1 MNGAN
6 YEGDFTPDGS
16 IGEFICYGDQNPPS
30 LFQRYYIDT

>member
-16 IGEFICYGDQNPPS
+16 IGEFGDQNPPS